1 MFLAVSFIVPSDRL
15 TTENARIG
23 GDHDTPVKK
32 LNGARFVW
40 PALLIDDTHAIGR
53 GIMELVRRSWACL
66 DSNSIKFISTVYFPS
81 TIVFDNR
88 DREEPRDSP
97 PPTPPGIRITY
108 PAESGID

>member
-1 MFLAVSFIVPSDRL
+1 MFLTVSFMLPSALL

-32 LNGARFVW
+32 LNGARLVW

-66 DSNSIKFISTVYFPS
+66 GSNSIKFISIAVVPFTLC
-81 TIVFDNR
+81 
-88 DREEPRDSP
+88 
-97 PPTPPGIRITY
+97 
-108 PAESGID
+108 